1 MIIKYF
7 ELNDYDLALRIRDDE
22 KKHPETIGQNKY
34 WVLRG
39 LGYKASKER
48 FKTIIK
54 NRNLSKTIIYTND
67 ENVIELGQ
75 KYCWNENKEKFN
87 IYINDTGVDK
97 LTNMQIKFD
106 HNLLNMYKNG
116 EIYEKSKIDK

>member
-34 WVLRG
+34 WILRG
-39 LGYKASKER
+39 LGYKTSKER

-54 NRNLSKTIIYTND
+54 NRSLSKTIIYTND

-75 KYCWNENKEKFN
+75 QYCWNGNKEKFN
-87 IYINDTGVDK
+87 IYINNIGVDK
-97 LTNMQIKFD
+97 LTDREITFA
-106 HNLLNMYKNG
+106 HNLLIMYKNG
-116 EIYEKSKIDK
+116 EFDKEKE